1 MSGLARTE
9 SRVLASVLLRP
20 ETRLRLAVAA
30 VASALA
36 GVSGV
41 LLLAVAAWFLTGAAI
56 VGAAGPAAAMAFNY
70 LLPSALI
77 RLLAI
82 TRTVG
87 RYGERYL
94 SHRAALLAMAELR
107 SGLFR
112 NLAGRDHRHEAL
124 PSEGEAA
131 ARLAGDV
138 EAVENLLV
146 RAPLQFGA
154 WASAGAA
161 LIAALLAGWMA
172 ALALAA
178 LIAALAILLTR
189 LSAGLTRLPSERS
202 AQALGEWRAR
212 LVELAGARAEI
223 AAYGLADQVMAT
235 LEPAVIAFETA
246 RCQLDRAQVMLG
258 GLVQIAGGGAVLLV
272 LALGRGSAPGIALAG
287 LAAVAGIEALGA
299 LVQAGMQRARAEVGL
314 QRLALLEGDA
324 SPNYLPVPA
333 SVTGLWLGDMQLAK
347 GARVAIT
354 GVSGAGKTTVLE
366 SLAGLRGDPVRAGL
380 GDAPAAQ
387 VALAGLTARFA
398 ISPQS
403 TPVII
408 GTIADNLRVAR
419 SGVDAVAMWQVLEVA
434 CLAERVRAFPRGLDE
449 PVGAGGL
456 ALSGGERK
464 RLSLARALLAGRP
477 WLLLDEPTEGL
488 DAVTEA
494 ELVAHLR
501 AWLDRTGTGLILASH
516 RAAPLALAT
525 RAVDASALTEQSN
538 PTGVSG

>member
-1 MSGLARTE
+1 MSAFLGSQ
-9 SRVLASVLLRP
+9 SRVLAAVLGRR
-20 ETRLRLAVAA
+20 ENRLRLAAAA
-30 VASALA
+30 VVSALA

-56 VGAAGPAAAMAFNY
+56 AGAAGPAAALAFNY

-107 SGLFR
+107 SGLFSS
-112 NLAGRDHRHEAL
+112 LAARDHRHEAL

-146 RAPLQFGA
+146 RAPLQIGA

-161 LIAALLAGWMA
+161 IIAAMLAGWMA

-178 LIAALAILLTR
+178 FIAALAVHLVWF
-189 LSAGLTRLPSERS
+189 SSSLTRLPSERS
-202 AQALGEWRAR
+202 VQALSAWRAR

-223 AAYGLADQVMAT
+223 AAYGLADQAMAT
-235 LEPAVIAFETA
+235 LEPAVAVFEA
-246 RCQLDRAQVMLG
+246 ACRQLDRAQVILS
-258 GLVQIAGGGAVLLV
+258 GLVQIAGGAAVLLV

-299 LVQAGMQRARAEVGL
+299 LVQAGMQRARADVGL
-314 QRLALLEGDA
+314 RRLALLEGVA
-324 SPNYLPVPA
+324 LPNCQPVPI
-333 SVTGLWLGDMQLAK
+333 SMTVLRLGDLQLAA

-354 GVSGAGKTTVLE
+354 GVSGAGKTSVLE
-366 SLAGLRGDPVRAGL
+366 TLAGLRGAPVRAGL
-380 GDAPAAQ
+380 GEALATG
-387 VALAGLTARFA
+387 VALSDLTAHFA

-403 TPVII
+403 APVII

-419 SGVDAVAMWQVLEVA
+419 SGVDAAAMWQVLEVA

-456 ALSGGERK
+456 SLSGGERK
-464 RLSLARALLAGRP
+464 RLSLARALLAGRQ

-488 DAVTEA
+488 DAATEA
-494 ELVAHLR
+494 EVVVRLG
-501 AWLDRTGTGLILASH
+501 AWLDRTGTGLIVASH
-516 RAAPLALAT
+516 RVAPLALAD
-525 RAVDASALTEQSN
+525 RAVEATALTGRN
-538 PTGVSG
+538 TPPGASG